1 MTYSKVVCETPV
13 PEFEKTNNIIDDIDN
28 ESDGY
33 NSDSDAGAA
42 YIDDSLSNQE
52 LDARCE
58 AWGSCL
64 NIFSRYVPFA
74 PMPINLDAI
83 NPPCIVQVNE
93 CESQPKTVDVVFPR
107 FSTVFLKK
115 MENAKNFL
123 FNIKNNEES
132 TQKNAI
138 QINLKKSTER
148 PKRSKQPQKIVKQ
161 RSVGGGVKNL
171 TPEIVNAIN
180 EAKLRKEQSVA
191 IAQQKIVQRLA
202 LQASLQQTEK
212 PVVEINETQPEETE
226 EEEEIRLFI
235 QKSKSSVITYDVKP
249 KIKVVVTPPMIEV
262 KEVKPVVVQQWTLVE
277 KTKTKIVEKFVEK
290 FVEKVKDVASFARTM
305 MCSSVFKD
313 GKFFTRPKTCLHKG
327 KCRYAHTVE
336 ELQPMTCRYGAACR
350 NVKNC
355 SYFHPHVE
363 EKKTWVQRVL
373 CKSK

>member
-13 PEFEKTNNIIDDIDN
+13 PEFEKTNNIITNDDIDN

-33 NSDSDAGAA
+33 NSDSDEGAA

-83 NPPCIVQVNE
+83 NPPCIVQVDE
-93 CESQPKTVDVVFPR
+93 CESQPKTSVDVFPR
-107 FSTVFLKK
+107 FSIGFLKK
-115 MENAKNFL
+115 MENAKNLL

-191 IAQQKIVQRLA
+191 IAQQKIVERLA

-249 KIKVVVTPPMIEV
+249 KIKVVVTPPMIVEIEV
-262 KEVKPVVVQQWTLVE
+262 KEVKPVVQQWTLVE
-277 KTKTKIVEKFVEK
+277 KI
-290 FVEKVKDVASFARTM
+290 VEKVKDVASFARTM